1 MAIVT
6 AWKYGDDGL
15 FGLTLGATDR
25 LAFSGGGE
33 ALPSPMSVDAWNP
46 RTVVVDSVLAFLNSA
61 RNCRYVSPTQVSLEE
76 AAAVALAPANVAQ
89 SDCQVKVEWKDDAVN
104 TALSNCKF
112 YAYNGVTASEAPA
125 GCTVVAFERTAD
137 AIRKNRIGGDTTGK
151 AWDAAYGCGGNGNAL
166 SLADQASS
174 ADHAF
179 YLGISLKPTTY
190 GQNSGI
196 KFRVE
201 FDVA

>member
-6 AWKYGDDGL
+6 AWKYGADGL
-15 FGLTLGATDR
+15 FDATLGATDK
-25 LAFSGGGE
+25 LAFSG
-33 ALPSPMSVDAWNP
+33 APTARTSISVDAWNP
-46 RTVVVDSVLAFLNSA
+46 ATIALDSLLAFIAAA

-76 AAAVALAPANVAQ
+76 AAAVTLDATNVAQ
-89 SDCQVKVEWKDDAVN
+89 ADCTVKIDWKDDAVN

-112 YAYNGVTASEAPA
+112 YVYDGVTATEPPA
-125 GCTVVAFERTAD
+125 GCKVAAFERTAS
-137 AIRKNRIGGDTTGK
+137 AVRKNRIGGDTDGK
-151 AWDAAYGCGGNGNAL
+151 AWDAAYGIGGNANAL

-174 ADHAF
+174 AEHAF

-190 GQNSGI
+190 GQNAGI

-201 FDVA
+201 FDVS

>member
-6 AWKYGDDGL
+6 AWKYGADGL
-15 FGLTLGATDR
+15 FGSSLGATDK
-25 LAFSGGGE
+25 LAFSGVSTGIS
-33 ALPSPMSVDAWNP
+33 AISVDAWNP
-46 RTVVVDSVLAFLNSA
+46 ASVVVDSVLAFIAAA
-61 RNCRYVSPTQVSLEE
+61 RNCRYVAPTQVSLEE
-76 AAAVALAPANVAQ
+76 ADPVTLDTSNVAQ
-89 SDCQVKVEWKDDAVN
+89 ANSTVKVEWKDDSVN

-112 YAYNGVTASEAPA
+112 YAYNGVTATEAPA
-125 GCTVVAFERTAD
+125 GCKVVAFERTAA
-137 AIRKNRIGGDTTGK
+137 AIRKNRISGDTDGK
-151 AWDAAYGCGGNGNAL
+151 AWDAAYGIGGNAAAL

-190 GQNSGI
+190 GQNTGI

-201 FDVA
+201 FDVS

>member
-6 AWKYGDDGL
+6 AWKYGSDGL
-15 FGLTLGATDR
+15 FDEGFIESEK
-25 LAFSGGGE
+25 LAFSGSDE
-33 ALPSPMSVDAWNP
+33 DLSAISVDAWNP
-46 RTVVVDSVLAFLNSA
+46 ATVVVDSALQFLTAA
-61 RNCRYVSPTQVSLEE
+61 RNCRYVSPTQVSLQEGSPVTL
-76 AAAVALAPANVAQ
+76 AAANVAQ
-89 SDCQVKVEWKDDAVN
+89 ADCTVKVEWKDDAVN

-112 YAYNGVTASEAPA
+112 YAYDGVTATEPPA
-125 GCTVVAFERTAD
+125 GCKVVAFERTASD
-137 AIRKNRIGGDTTGK
+137 VRKNRIGGDADGK
-151 AWDAAYGCGGNGNAL
+151 GWDAAYGIGGNGAAL

-174 ADHAF
+174 ADHSF

-201 FDVA
+201 FDVS

>member
-6 AWKYGDDGL
+6 AWKYGADGL
-15 FGLTLGATDR
+15 FGSSLGVTDK
-25 LAFSGGGE
+25 LAFSGAPDGVS
-33 ALPSPMSVDAWNP
+33 AFSVDAWNP
-46 RTVVVDSVLAFLNSA
+46 ASVVVDSVLAFIAAA
-61 RNCRYVSPTQVSLEE
+61 RNCRYVSPEQVSLEE
-76 AAAVALAPANVAQ
+76 AAAVTLDATNVAQ
-89 SDCQVKVEWKDDAVN
+89 SDCTMKIEWKDDAAN
-104 TALSNCKF
+104 TALSACKF
-112 YAYNGVTASEAPA
+112 YVYDGVTATDPPA
-125 GCTVVAFERTAD
+125 GCKVTAFERTSA
-137 AIRKNRIGGDTTGK
+137 AVRKNRIGGDTDGR
-151 AWDAAYGCGGNGNAL
+151 AWAAAYGIGGNANAL

-179 YLGISLKPTTY
+179 YIGISLKPTTY